1 MQNNGLSTLNNKL
14 LKVILFILGPLI
26 DMEPTRIFDILHLQ
40 AENFPID
47 NCLNDKRGGKWKAL
61 STLEYLESVNSV
73 SYALIKMGVKPQ
85 DKIALIST
93 NNRSE
98 WSIMDMAILQVGA
111 VTVPIYPNISAKDYQ
126 YILNHSESSYC
137 FVSDEALFEKVN
149 SIRDTTQG
157 MKEIYCFDKIKACK
171 NWTELLELSNAHR
184 DEKKLSEIMSMVDPE
199 SLATIIYTSG
209 TTGTPKGVMLSH
221 RNIVSN
227 VISATR
233 KFPFDEKNQTALS
246 FLPLCHIFERAF
258 IYGYLHN
265 NIGVYYAESLETI
278 SENLKEVRPYFMTA
292 VPRLLEKVYDKIYAK
307 GNELNGIKKIL
318 FFWAVKIALQFE
330 PYNQMGVF
338 YNFKL
343 AIAKKLILS
352 KWKAAL
358 GGNLRIICSGSA
370 PLQPRLAK
378 VFTAAGMTIAEAY
391 GLTETSPA
399 ISVNDMRNKGLKIG
413 TVGKIID
420 GVEVKIAQDGEIW
433 CKGPNVM
440 KGYYKSPEL
449 TAEVM
454 EGDFFKTGDIGVI
467 DGDGFLKIT
476 DRKKQMFKT
485 SGGKYIAPQVIE
497 SELKQSLFIEQIV
510 VVGEGKNMAAAIV
523 QPHFEE
529 SKNWLHEQ
537 SIVFDDNYEAL
548 SKNEKLIEHITAEIR
563 LHDHKFGK
571 WEQVKVVRLTPE
583 VWSVEEG
590 HLTPTMKVKRN
601 EILRKYEKLIQEI
614 YR

>member
-1 MQNNGLSTLNNKL
+1 
-14 LKVILFILGPLI
+14 
-26 DMEPTRIFDILHLQ
+26 MEPTRIFDILHLQ

-171 NWTELLELSNAHR
+171 NWTELLELGNAHR

-246 FLPLCHIFERAF
+246 FLPLCHIFERTF

-454 EGDFFKTGDIGVI
+454 EGDFFKTGDIGEI

>member
-1 MQNNGLSTLNNKL
+1 
-14 LKVILFILGPLI
+14 
-26 DMEPTRIFDILHLQ
+26 
-40 AENFPID
+40 
-47 NCLNDKRGGKWKAL
+47 
-61 STLEYLESVNSV
+61 
-73 SYALIKMGVKPQ
+73 
-85 DKIALIST
+85 
-93 NNRSE
+93 
-98 WSIMDMAILQVGA
+98 
-111 VTVPIYPNISAKDYQ
+111 
-126 YILNHSESSYC
+126 
-137 FVSDEALFEKVN
+137 
-149 SIRDTTQG
+149 
-157 MKEIYCFDKIKACK
+157 
-171 NWTELLELSNAHR
+171 
-184 DEKKLSEIMSMVDPE
+184 
-199 SLATIIYTSG
+199 
-209 TTGTPKGVMLSH
+209 
-221 RNIVSN
+221 
-227 VISATR
+227 
-233 KFPFDEKNQTALS
+233 
-246 FLPLCHIFERAF
+246 
-258 IYGYLHN
+258 
-265 NIGVYYAESLETI
+265 
-278 SENLKEVRPYFMTA
+278 MTA

-330 PYNQMGVF
+330 PYNQMGVS

-537 SIVFDDNYEAL
+537 GIVFDDNYEAL